1 MFKNRSFE
9 RELPEMA
16 FELEDDEGEEELPDE
31 NVREVDEEVI
41 EQEHEIP
48 YSSYSGNQQS
58 SPARAGDSSYNY

>member
-1 MFKNRSFE
+1 
-9 RELPEMA
+9 MA

-48 YSSYSGNQQS
+48 YSSYSGNQQAA
-58 SPARAGDSSYNY
+58 PARAGDSSYNY